1 MMNEAID
8 IIVTA
13 VLALISLVLTG
24 VIIPWIKSKT
34 TASQRDALKRLVD
47 EGVRAAEQVFG
58 RPGFGEEKKEYV
70 YSWLEKLGIKRE
82 DVDELIETA
91 VFELKREIAQ

>member
-13 VLALISLVLTG
+13 VLALISLALTG
-24 VIIPWIKSKT
+24 VVIPWILSKT
-34 TASQRDALKRLVD
+34 TASQRNAIKELVD
-47 EGVRAAEQVFG
+47 KGVRAAEQVFG

-70 YSWLEKLGIKRE
+70 YKWLEKRGIKRE
-82 DVDELIETA
+82 DADELIETA
-91 VFELKREIAQ
+91 VFELKREIL